1 MIHMTRKSNINLQL
15 FYSNN
20 LSFFIIKSNFVT
32 FVTRHFCHFKVFHI
46 KGVKKSQVK

>member
-1 MIHMTRKSNINLQL
+1 MSHMTRKITLIYNCS
-15 FYSNN
+15 YSNN
-20 LSFFIIKSNFVT
+20 LSFYIIKSNFVT